1 MRMLLWLQACTI
13 AALIVYVLYS
23 KRKSARTKPEPHP
36 VESDKPTVSHE
47 EAVIGPSM
55 DEATLQT
62 PPLSAPN
69 QDEEERTGLL
79 PDGYATRDKE
89 LFEHIHQRI
98 INEQLFLDPDFSR
111 EHIIRLGLI
120 NKNKVALL
128 FRQFAHTNFN
138 GYINT
143 LRLEY
148 ALAMMREQPDVP
160 IKAVAY
166 DAGFNSIR
174 TFYRAFEKAYGK
186 TPAEYKDTL
195 AEKPSNK
202 K

>member
-36 VESDKPTVSHE
+36 VESDEPTVSHK

-98 INEQLFLDPDFSR
+98 ISEQLFLDPDFSR

-148 ALAMMREQPDVP
+148 ALTMMREQPDVP

-195 AEKPSNK
+195 SEKPSK
-202 K
+202 

>member
-23 KRKSARTKPEPHP
+23 KRKSARTKPELHP
-36 VESDKPTVSHE
+36 VKSDEPTASYE
-47 EAVIGPSM
+47 ETAIGPSM
-55 DEATLQT
+55 DETIPPT

-69 QDEEERTGLL
+69 QEEEERTGLL

-148 ALAMMREQPDVP
+148 ALTMMREQPDVP

-186 TPAEYKDTL
+186 TPAEYKDAL

>member
-13 AALIVYVLYS
+13 AALTVYVLYS
-23 KRKSARTKPEPHP
+23 KRKSARSQSGALP
-36 VESDKPTVSHE
+36 VESDESIVPHETTTVT
-47 EAVIGPSM
+47 GPSM
-55 DEATLQT
+55 DEPPLQT
-62 PPLSAPN
+62 PSLSIFN
-69 QDEEERTGLL
+69 QDEEEKTGLL

-98 INEQLFLDPDFSR
+98 ISEQLFLDPDFSR

-138 GYINT
+138 GYINA

-160 IKAVAY
+160 IKAIAY

-195 AEKPSNK
+195 SEKPSK
-202 K
+202 

>member
-36 VESDKPTVSHE
+36 VESDEPTVSHE

-62 PPLSAPN
+62 PPLSAPS

-138 GYINT
+138 GYINA

-160 IKAVAY
+160 IKAIAY

-195 AEKPSNK
+195 SEKPSK
-202 K
+202 